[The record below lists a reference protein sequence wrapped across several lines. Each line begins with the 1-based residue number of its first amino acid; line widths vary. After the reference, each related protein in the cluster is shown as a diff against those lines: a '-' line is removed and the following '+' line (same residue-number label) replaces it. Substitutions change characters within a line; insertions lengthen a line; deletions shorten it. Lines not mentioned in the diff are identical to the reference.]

1 MGDIIRAVEDMGGA
15 LGPDRAPTAI
25 RLGQS
30 AHDALVKE
38 MEAQNRGLTINGP
51 IVIAGVPVVLH
62 NDPNM
67 APIQIEVGR
76 KRDSFDMMGLN
87 PGQRNHIP
95 FALHPDHPL
104 RDLVILDEAEDI
116 DPTVFEKLR
125 SSLRLA
131 KYEAEKSMYDRL
143 LLGKWEDENE

>member
-1 MGDIIRAVEDMGGA
+1 M
-15 LGPDRAPTAI
+15 
-25 RLGQS
+25 
-30 AHDALVKE
+30 KE

-143 LLGKWEDENE
+143 LLGKWEDDNE